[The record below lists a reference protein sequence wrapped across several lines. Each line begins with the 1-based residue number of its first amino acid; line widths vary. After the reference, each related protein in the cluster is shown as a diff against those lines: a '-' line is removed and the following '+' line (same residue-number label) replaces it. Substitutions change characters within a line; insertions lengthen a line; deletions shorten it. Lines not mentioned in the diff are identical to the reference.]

1 VALYAGDEGT
11 DIQILV
17 RALKDQAVCLSPFV
31 LAELFSDPQLHS
43 QDAMD
48 LRQLPLLGI
57 SDGFWER
64 AGGLRAEL
72 FRRGHSPKLVDTM
85 IAQSCIDHRV
95 PLLTRD
101 RDFRPFAKHGDLIL
115 LS

>member
-1 VALYAGDEGT
+1 M
-11 DIQILV
+11 
-17 RALKDQAVCLSPFV
+17 SPFV

-43 QDAMD
+43 KDAMD
-48 LRQLPLLGI
+48 LRQLPLLDI

-64 AGGLRAEL
+64 AGRLRAEL
-72 FRRGHSPKLVDTM
+72 FRRGHRPKVVDTM

-95 PLLTRD
+95 PLLTRE
-101 RDFRPFAKHGDLIL
+101 RDFRPFAKHADLIL